1 MNNFL
6 SKKLILL
13 DLKRKSSLS
22 SLANYKPFITFQ
34 KFIFISGQLPI
45 EDNKLKFEG
54 KIDSDLTKEQADK
67 SIFLT
72 TTNLLWNLSDAV
84 NELKTKK
91 KIKCLNIRGYFNCS
105 SNFENHSSFLNISS
119 DLIIKVLGE
128 KNGFHSR
135 SVLGVNSLPKNS
147 PCEIDGIFGIL
158 D

>member
-67 SIFLT
+67 SIF
-72 TTNLLWNLSDAV
+72 NYN
-84 NELKTKK
+84 K
-91 KIKCLNIRGYFNCS
+91 
-105 SNFENHSSFLNISS
+105 SFMEF
-119 DLIIKVLGE
+119 K
-128 KNGFHSR
+128 
-135 SVLGVNSLPKNS
+135 
-147 PCEIDGIFGIL
+147 
-158 D
+158 